1 MNTPGENTP
10 VESTPGGSRPAEN
23 TAVANP
29 PLDAPMR
36 AVAGVGSPYR
46 HGRRRRFVN
55 WCEHHRWSAFASLHR
70 LASRPL
76 GSLLTV
82 AVMGLALA
90 LPLAFFLLLGN
101 VHKLGDA
108 LGQNQAVSVFLQPGQ
123 GTQQA
128 QLLAIQLGARA
139 DVAAVHIKTPQQGMD
154 ELAGMQGFSGALNM
168 LDHNPLP
175 YVLQLQP
182 RAEVNADAIIRLIT
196 DVRAMRGV
204 DMVQDVGTW
213 RQRLD
218 ALLGVGNRV
227 VLVLAS
233 LLALAALL
241 VVGNTV
247 RVDIASRSQEIGVLL
262 LIGASSAF
270 VRRPYV
276 YAGAW
281 YGLFG
286 GALAA
291 LLAVGIEWSLVAPV
305 RQLSHAYAGKLQ
317 VQSLP
322 LWVLLGVPVATAALG
337 WLAARL
343 VSAWQLR
350 RTQ

>member
-1 MNTPGENTP
+1 MTISDDITSGPNQPDP
-10 VESTPGGSRPAEN
+10 
-23 TAVANP
+23 NP
-29 PLDAPMR
+29 PDANARQDGTLR
-36 AVAGVGSPYR
+36 AVAAIGSPHR
-46 HGRRRRFVN
+46 HGRRRRFAN
-55 WCEHHRWSAFASLHR
+55 WCEHHRWSAISSLQR
-70 LASRPL
+70 LATRPL
-76 GSLLTV
+76 GSLLTI
-82 AVMGLALA
+82 ALMGLALA

-101 VHKLGDA
+101 VHKLGEA
-108 LGQNQAVSVFLQPGQ
+108 LGQNQAVSVFLQSELGMQ
-123 GTQQA
+123 RV
-128 QLLAIQLGARA
+128 QLLATQLGARPE
-139 DVAAVHIKTPQQGMD
+139 VAAVRIRTPQQGMD
-154 ELAGMQGFSGALNM
+154 ELAGMQGFSGALDM

-182 RAEVNADAIIRLIT
+182 RVGVSADTMTQLIT

-204 DMVQDVGTW
+204 DMVQDAGTW

-227 VLVLAS
+227 VLILAS

-247 RVDIASRSQEIGVLL
+247 RVDIASRAEEISILL
-262 LIGASSAF
+262 LIGASAAF

-281 YGLFG
+281 YGLLG

-291 LLAVGIEWSLVAPV
+291 LLAVGIEWSLAEPV

-322 LWVLLGVPVATAALG
+322 LWILLGVPVATAALG

-343 VSAWQLR
+343 VSARQLR
-350 RTQ
+350 RVQ

>member
-1 MNTPGENTP
+1 MNTPDEGT
-10 VESTPGGSRPAEN
+10 SAHSGPG
-23 TAVANP
+23 ANP
-29 PLDAPMR
+29 PVTNASQDSPLR
-36 AVAGVGSPYR
+36 AVAGVGSSHR
-46 HGRRRRFVN
+46 HGRQRRFAN
-55 WCEHHRWSAFASLHR
+55 WCEHHRWSAVASLQR
-70 LASRPL
+70 LAARPL
-76 GSLLTV
+76 GSLLTI

-101 VHKLGDA
+101 VHKFGEA
-108 LGQNQAVSVFLQPGQ
+108 LGQNQAISVFLQPDL

-128 QLLAIQLGARA
+128 QLLATQLGARPE
-139 DVAAVHIKTPQQGMD
+139 VAAVRIKTPQQGMD
-154 ELAGMQGFSGALNM
+154 ELAGMQGFSGALEL

-182 RAEVNADAIIRLIT
+182 RAGVNADGMARLIT
-196 DVRAMRGV
+196 DVRAMHGV
-204 DMVQDVGTW
+204 DLVQDAGTW

-227 VLVLAS
+227 VLILAS

-247 RVDIASRSQEIGVLL
+247 RVDIAGRAEEIGVLL
-262 LIGASSAF
+262 LIGASPAF
-270 VRRPYV
+270 VRRPHV

-286 GALAA
+286 GALAS
-291 LLAVGIEWSLVAPV
+291 LLAVGIEWSLAVPV

-350 RTQ
+350 RAQ